1 MDARNDLTLSVT
13 TPSDREIV
21 LTRTFNAPRKLV
33 WDAVTKAEHVQRWY
47 GCAAFTFA
55 TCEIDL
61 RVGGSYRYT
70 MRTPDGVDHTMTGVY
85 REIVMPERIV
95 HTERYETTGF
105 TSPDALVTMTLT
117 EQGGRT
123 KLQTHR
129 PACGQGKP
137 RRPPQRRHG
146 EWCARDLRS
155 ARGPA
160 RDDVVTPV
168 APPHH

>member
-33 WDAVTKAEHVQRWY
+33 WEAITKAEHVRRWY
-47 GCAAFTFA
+47 GCAAFSFT

-61 RVGGSYRYT
+61 RVGGSYRYC
-70 MRTPDGVDHTMTGVY
+70 MQTPDGIDHTMTGVY
-85 REIVMPERIV
+85 REIVAPERIV

-105 TSPDALVTMTLT
+105 TSPDALVTMTLI

-123 KLQTHR
+123 RLQSVVLHPTKESRDGHLN
-129 PACGQGKP
+129 AGMETG
-137 RRPPQRRHG
+137 
-146 EWCARDLRS
+146 AREVFDRLAALLATMS
-155 ARGPA
+155 
-160 RDDVVTPV
+160 
-168 APPHH
+168 